1 MNDNPAFIFG
11 AVLPAIQDY
20 RRLVRAIASSPF
32 VVATDFSYTAPIYK
46 GSDAIKQ
53 GLERANTAI
62 EKFDVYFYHA
72 LLNPNER
79 LRFGQLF
86 AAAYLKRFPASER
99 QDLFTASG
107 DVLKLGFELLPPRSL
122 EDATDVVELLA
133 QTPHDPRII
142 EQLRAK
148 RPVDHNALR
157 VDLKIFLDDVHNRRR
172 RDVEAVR
179 AAMAQLDAPDP
190 VVVELW
196 SNGAL
201 PGYVHYVM
209 TPLVHG
215 VGGAFVLLPG

>member
-1 MNDNPAFIFG
+1 MSEHPSFIFG
-11 AVLPAIQDY
+11 AVLPALPDY
-20 RRLVRAIASSPF
+20 RKLVRAIASSQF
-32 VVATDFSYTAPIYK
+32 VAATDFTYSAPIYK
-46 GSDAIKQ
+46 GSDAIKHA
-53 GLERANTAI
+53 LEQANTAI

-79 LRFGQLF
+79 ARFRELF

-99 QDLFTASG
+99 HDLVVASG
-107 DVLKLGFELLPPRSL
+107 DVLKTHFELVPPRAL
-122 EDATDVVELLA
+122 QDATDVVELLA
-133 QTPHDPRII
+133 QTPHDARVI

-148 RPVDHNALR
+148 RPVDHAALR

-172 RDVEAVR
+172 HDIPSVR
-179 AAMAQLDAPDP
+179 AATAHLDALEP

-209 TPLVHG
+209 TPLVRS
-215 VGGAFVLLPG
+215 VGGSFVLLPG